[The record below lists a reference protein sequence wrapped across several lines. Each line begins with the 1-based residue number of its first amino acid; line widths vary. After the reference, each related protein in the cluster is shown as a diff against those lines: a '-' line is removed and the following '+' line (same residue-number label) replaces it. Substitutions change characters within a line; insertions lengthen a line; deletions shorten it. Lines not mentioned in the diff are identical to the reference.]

1 LLAENNANIT
11 WLTPN
16 VIKNR
21 GQVTAQVRVW
31 MYGAIMLL
39 EYILY
44 LIFLYILIESYV
56 YLKGPDELKI
66 TQLNLTGNNG
76 SRDKQRV
83 QPEKYKTRLQ
93 PGRGAAL

>member
-1 LLAENNANIT
+1 MD
-11 WLTPN
+11 
-16 VIKNR
+16 
-21 GQVTAQVRVW
+21 VW
-31 MYGAIMLL
+31 SNMLL

-83 QPEKYKTRLQ
+83 QPEKYTTRLQ
-93 PGRGAAL
+93 PGRGQLCDKLRVPLPPQLAWMHV